1 MAVLIQTPEALF
13 PEINL
18 KNTFNTS
25 TVSTMSETSQ
35 YNKFEKCYSL
45 KDLKEKK
52 KTCNFADISPEK
64 LILSSLIWKY
74 KSTLA

>member
-1 MAVLIQTPEALF
+1 MF
-13 PEINL
+13 
-18 KNTFNTS
+18 
-25 TVSTMSETSQ
+25 ETSQ

-52 KTCNFADISPEK
+52 KKTCNFADISTEK